1 MIEECTL
8 MCCVDLTRCI
18 KRDRILD
25 GQNCQSESLS
35 TLKIPV
41 NVMIGIMK
49 SDAHYFETVFLLP
62 PLL

>member
-1 MIEECTL
+1 MIEACTL

-25 GQNCQSESLS
+25 GQNWQSESLS
-35 TLKIPV
+35 TLKMLL

-49 SDAHYFETVFLLP
+49 SDAYFETGMLRQP
-62 PLL
+62 